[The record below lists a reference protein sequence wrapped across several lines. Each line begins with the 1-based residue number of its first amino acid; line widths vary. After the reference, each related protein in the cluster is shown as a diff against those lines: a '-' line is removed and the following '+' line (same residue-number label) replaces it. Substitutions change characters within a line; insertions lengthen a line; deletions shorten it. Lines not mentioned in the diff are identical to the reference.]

1 MEVEKCGNDSL
12 ELCDRRMLAYEASKS
27 RIGCLTDREK

>member
-12 ELCDRRMLAYEASKS
+12 AMYDHRMLAYEAFKS
-27 RIGCLTDREK
+27 RIGCFTDREK